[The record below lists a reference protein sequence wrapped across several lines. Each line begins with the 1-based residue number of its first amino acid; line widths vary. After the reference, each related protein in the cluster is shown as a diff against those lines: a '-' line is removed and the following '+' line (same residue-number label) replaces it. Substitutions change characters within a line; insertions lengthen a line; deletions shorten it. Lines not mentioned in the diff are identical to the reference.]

1 MISIDLSKQPPL
13 DADPKA
19 IHQIKFTGNLGK
31 NKTIFFIL
39 EEVKETSLG
48 FFTRNFDRIV
58 TFLLFQYNIN
68 IK

>member
-19 IHQIKFTGNLGK
+19 IHQIKFTGNLG
-31 NKTIFFIL
+31 NFFIL
-39 EEVKETSLG
+39 EEVKKTSLG
-48 FFTRNFDRIV
+48 FFTRNFERIV